1 MIFMSIWLV
10 REYESDSVYAEYIV
24 KTKNQI
30 GWWYLPSFGLHKS
43 SNRSFSPMFALT
55 SRID

>member
-1 MIFMSIWLV
+1 MMIFMSIWLV

-30 GWWYLPSFGLHKS
+30 G
-43 SNRSFSPMFALT
+43 
-55 SRID
+55 